1 MTIALHKRPKRF
13 KSNTPITIA
22 IPKAQK
28 ERIRQLFSL
37 SISAIEEDRDTP
49 TDWYNCAFRTKHAL
63 EIAKVVYVQETVD
76 ELQAIL
82 DMITVKATCYPEHN
96 WFKFDN
102 RELDQI
108 KSMHE
113 AMSTMEDEVTRRVQ
127 LDAVLLTE
135 KFMKQFIKKE

>member
-1 MTIALHKRPKRF
+1 MTIALHKRPRKL

-28 ERIRQLFSL
+28 DRIRHLFSL
-37 SISAIEEDRDTP
+37 SIKAIEDNKDTP

-76 ELQAIL
+76 ELNAIL
-82 DMITVKATCYPEHN
+82 DMITVKSTRYPEHN
-96 WFKFDN
+96 WFKFDSS
-102 RELDQI
+102 ELDKI

-113 AMSTMEDEVTRRVQ
+113 AMTTMEDEVTRRVQ

-135 KFMKQFIKKE
+135 KYMKQFIKKE

>member
-1 MTIALHKRPKRF
+1 MTISLHKRPRKL

-37 SISAIEEDRDTP
+37 SIKAIEEDRDTP
-49 TDWYNCAFRTKHAL
+49 TDWYNCAFRAKHAL
-63 EIAKVVYVQETVD
+63 EIAKVVYVQDTVD

-82 DMITVKATCYPEHN
+82 DMITAKAIRYPEAN
-96 WFKFDN
+96 WFKFDSG
-102 RELDQI
+102 ELDQI

-127 LDAVLLTE
+127 LDAVLITE
-135 KFMKQFIKKE
+135 KYMKQFIKKE